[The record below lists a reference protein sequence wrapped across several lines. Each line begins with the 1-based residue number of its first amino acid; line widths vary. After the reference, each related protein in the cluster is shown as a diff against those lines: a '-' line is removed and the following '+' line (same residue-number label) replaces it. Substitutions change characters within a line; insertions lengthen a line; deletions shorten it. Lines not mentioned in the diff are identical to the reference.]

1 MTKTIKYIIVIHIF
15 KEIFK
20 TKHILVAYL
29 NVLLDL
35 NLSEDDIEYHHSEMK
50 MDIKELKDFDKRIAV
65 LENNVNI
72 LKEMIDKM
80 GGN

>member
-1 MTKTIKYIIVIHIF
+1 MLDNVEFNGLNDFIF

-35 NLSEDDIEYHHSEMK
+35 D
-50 MDIKELKDFDKRIAV
+50 LKQLI
-65 LENNVNI
+65 
-72 LKEMIDKM
+72 
-80 GGN
+80 